1 MDHRD
6 EGSRSYVS
14 SKACRR
20 VRSQL
25 NRALDEAAYALACD
39 TEASIHYEQSTG
51 GLSHRLWQSKV
62 WCTAF
67 LGALAISFVS

>member
-6 EGSRSYVS
+6 KENRSYVS

-25 NRALDEAAYALACD
+25 NHALDEAAYALACD
-39 TEASIHYEQSTG
+39 TEASIHYELSRG
-51 GLSHRLWQSKV
+51 GLSRRVWRTKV

-67 LGALAISFVS
+67 LGALAISFAS